1 MKRKIVKLGPATLVI
16 SLPNKWVRKF
26 NIVAGNELEVVE
38 EEKGLIIKTVSNF
51 KTEKEF
57 LDFTKINKLLKR
69 ILASKYT
76 KGTDEIEIKIDSL
89 EKSRIIQKR
98 VDEMIGMEV
107 IEQSKDRLLIKDIQ
121 GTNIENFDNILRR
134 VLYLINSLSE
144 ESLKSISKKE
154 TDLEYLQDIEKNI
167 NKFTDYCFRILNKKG
182 YANYKNTSAMYC
194 IIYLLEDLADEYKN
208 LISYINENK
217 IKLNNELILIYSKI
231 DDYYKNLQKLFLKFD
246 LEDAVNLADYRDK
259 IIIFTSKQLKNTK
272 SANEAIII
280 KNFERIIKI
289 IIDIMDQLLKTN

>member
-38 EEKGLIIKTVSNF
+38 EEKGLIIKTESNF

-217 IKLNNELILIYSKI
+217 IKLNNKLILIYSKI
-231 DDYYKNLQKLFLKFD
+231 DDYYKNLQKLFLKFS
-246 LEDAVNLADYRDK
+246 
-259 IIIFTSKQLKNTK
+259 IFVP
-272 SANEAIII
+272 
-280 KNFERIIKI
+280 
-289 IIDIMDQLLKTN
+289 

>member
-38 EEKGLIIKTVSNF
+38 EEKGLIIKTESNF